1 MKYDLEPRGWI
12 VAEETFDPCRTA
24 KCESIFAQGNGYINI
39 RCALEEGQRGR
50 CRARENRDGAVFTL
64 RLPLPDKLNLSAVRP
79 DETHLSPALIHYEL
93 ALTLARRAGKNAPD
107 FSLF

>member
-39 RCALEEGQRGR
+39 RCGG
-50 CRARENRDGAVFTL
+50 G
-64 RLPLPDKLNLSAVRP
+64 LP
-79 DETHLSPALIHYEL
+79 
-93 ALTLARRAGKNAPD
+93 
-107 FSLF
+107 

>member
-39 RCALEEGQRGR
+39 RCALEIGR
-50 CRARENRDGAVFTL
+50 AHV
-64 RLPLPDKLNLSAVRP
+64 
-79 DETHLSPALIHYEL
+79 
-93 ALTLARRAGKNAPD
+93 
-107 FSLF
+107 

>member
-39 RCALEEGQRGR
+39 RCALEEGYLDTYRALLSR
-50 CRARENRDGAVFTL
+50 AHSIRLCRRSDRAAQ
-64 RLPLPDKLNLSAVRP
+64 
-79 DETHLSPALIHYEL
+79 PA
-93 ALTLARRAGKNAPD
+93 
-107 FSLF
+107 

>member
-39 RCALEEGQRGR
+39 RWRRVTLIPTAALLS
-50 CRARENRDGAVFTL
+50 RAHSI
-64 RLPLPDKLNLSAVRP
+64 RLCPMK
-79 DETHLSPALIHYEL
+79 
-93 ALTLARRAGKNAPD
+93 
-107 FSLF
+107 